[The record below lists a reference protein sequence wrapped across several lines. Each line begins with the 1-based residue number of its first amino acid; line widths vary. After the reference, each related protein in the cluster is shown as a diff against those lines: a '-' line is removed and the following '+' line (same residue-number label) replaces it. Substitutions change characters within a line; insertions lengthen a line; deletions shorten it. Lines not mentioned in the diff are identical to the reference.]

1 MKERK
6 RVSVRRG
13 DVTMEVEVSDAASSR
28 ERGQPPEAGK
38 KARDGWIFSS
48 RF

>member
-13 DVTMEVEVSDAASSR
+13 NVTVEVEDSDAASS
-28 ERGQPPEAGK
+28 QGK
-38 KARDGWIFSS
+38 GAAS
-48 RF
+48 RSWEKGKG